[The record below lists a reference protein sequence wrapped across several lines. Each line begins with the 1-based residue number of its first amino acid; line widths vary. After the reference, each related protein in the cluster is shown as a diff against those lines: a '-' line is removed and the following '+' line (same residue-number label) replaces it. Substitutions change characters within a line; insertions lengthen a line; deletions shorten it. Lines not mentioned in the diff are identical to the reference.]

1 MSRHRLCPQK
11 RYSLVACDEADI
23 QIILL
28 HEDGNGLTSCHHE
41 QCAGCPIKLLPQA
54 LSSLLIQSLQ
64 ETHHSYILVLLQD
77 RKIEAE

>member
-11 RYSLVACDEADI
+11 EYSLVACDETDI

-28 HEDGNGLTSCHHE
+28 HDDGNGVASY

-54 LSSLLIQSLQ
+54 LSSLLIQLPQ
-64 ETHHSYILVLLQD
+64 EKHHSYILVLLQD
-77 RKIEAE
+77 KKIEAE